1 MITTSNNQL
10 HFDERIPL
18 NSKVKIGKLSNGL
31 TYYIQANKKPLQR
44 AEMRLVVKA
53 GSILEDED
61 QQGLAHIVEHMAF
74 NGTTN
79 FKSGELVDF
88 FESIGM
94 QFGAHLN
101 ASTGF
106 DETIYKMQIPMDKEE
121 IIERAFA
128 IMRDWTT
135 ELLFEGSEIERER
148 KVGLEEYRSG
158 LGVQTRIRKK
168 LLPYIFYKSHYHKR
182 LPIGTEE
189 SLLNFNHE
197 ALQRF
202 HHSQ

>member
-1 MITTSNNQL
+1 M
-10 HFDERIPL
+10 
-18 NSKVKIGKLSNGL
+18 
-31 TYYIQANKKPLQR
+31 
-44 AEMRLVVKA
+44 
-53 GSILEDED
+53 EDED

-121 IIERAFA
+121 IIDQSFCYYERL
-128 IMRDWTT
+128 DNGTS
-135 ELLFEGSEIERER
+135 FEAPEIERER

-168 LLPYIFYKSHYHKR
+168 
-182 LPIGTEE
+182 
-189 SLLNFNHE
+189 NF
-197 ALQRF
+197 ALYF
-202 HHSQ
+202 L

>member
-1 MITTSNNQL
+1 MITTSSNQL

-18 NSKVKIGKLSNGL
+18 NPKVKIGKLSNGL

-106 DETIYKMQIPMDKEE
+106 DETIYKMQIPMDK
-121 IIERAFA
+121 
-128 IMRDWTT
+128 
-135 ELLFEGSEIERER
+135 L
-148 KVGLEEYRSG
+148 
-158 LGVQTRIRKK
+158 
-168 LLPYIFYKSHYHKR
+168 
-182 LPIGTEE
+182 
-189 SLLNFNHE
+189 
-197 ALQRF
+197 
-202 HHSQ
+202 